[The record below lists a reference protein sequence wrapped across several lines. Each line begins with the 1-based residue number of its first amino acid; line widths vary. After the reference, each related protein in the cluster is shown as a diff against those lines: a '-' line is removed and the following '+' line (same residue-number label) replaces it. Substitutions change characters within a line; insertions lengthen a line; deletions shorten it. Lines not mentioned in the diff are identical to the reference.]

1 MSKDMMSKD
10 MMSDDGRTDGSMI
23 HFFLD
28 IFKKKSHEKST
39 EFLKFESGLSLK
51 TRFLRIETQLVQ

>member
-28 IFKKKSHEKST
+28 IFKKKAMK
-39 EFLKFESGLSLK
+39 KALS
-51 TRFLRIETQLVQ
+51 F